1 MLRWILLAVVVIVL
15 AAGST
20 LVMNSAPAPSPFGVP
35 VADTTT
41 GPRPKAVID
50 GDLTWEFGDMGQQQT
65 GKRSWK
71 LTNKGDADLE
81 VWKGS
86 STCMCTVAKLQ
97 KDGDRLTLK
106 PGESTD
112 IDIEFKTNYVTG
124 DFHKGAN
131 IETNDPEHP
140 TFPLFVHGKINPPI
154 VVIPDQTLDLNTLN
168 SDEGKK
174 VFVAIYS
181 PDRPETKITDVNTS
195 KPEFLT
201 TEVVPMS
208 ESEIASSGGHVKQGY
223 KVNIDVKP
231 GFPMGLMREEV
242 VIHTDHPHRPEVKLT
257 AVGTVVGPVSVVP
270 DRLRMITVKSGEGA
284 TTVLALSVRA
294 GKEANFTVAE
304 KPEKLEVSITPD
316 DSAAGVKGRYLMK
329 ISVPK
334 GTSPGLIDGDIVVK
348 SDIPSAGEL
357 KIPVSFLVG
366 SN

>member
-1 MLRWILLAVVVIVL
+1 MLRWILLAVAVVVL
-15 AAGST
+15 AAAST

-35 VADTTT
+35 VAPTAT
-41 GPRPKAVID
+41 GPQPKAVVD
-50 GDLTWEFGDMGQQQT
+50 GDLTWEFGEMGQQQT

-71 LTNKGDADLE
+71 LTNQGEVDLQI
-81 VWKGS
+81 WKGS

-131 IETNDPEHP
+131 IETNDPLHP

-154 VVIPDQTLDLNTLN
+154 ILIPDNTIDFHTVN
-168 SDEGKK
+168 TDAPTK
-174 VFVAIYS
+174 VFVALYS
-181 PDRPETKITDVNTS
+181 PDRPETKITEINTS
-195 KPEFLT
+195 KPEYLT

-208 ESEIASSGGHVKQGY
+208 ESEIESSGGKVKQGY
-223 KVNIDVKP
+223 KINIDVKP
-231 GFPMGLMREEV
+231 GFPMGLMREEI
-242 VIHTDHPHRPEVKLT
+242 VIHTDHPHRPEIKLT

-270 DRLRMITVKSGEGA
+270 DRLRMVTVKSAEGA
-284 TTVLALSVRA
+284 SSEVHLSVRA
-294 GKEANFTVAE
+294 GKEATFTVAS
-304 KPEKLEVSITPD
+304 KPDKLEVSITPEE
-316 DSAAGVKGRYLMK
+316 SADVKGRYK
-329 ISVPK
+329 VTIKVPK
-334 GTSPGLIDGDIVVK
+334 GTSTGLIDGEVVLK
-348 SDIPSAGEL
+348 TDLPNAGEL

>member
-1 MLRWILLAVVVIVL
+1 MLRWILLAVAVIVL

-20 LVMNSAPAPSPFGVP
+20 LVMNSTPAPSPFGVP
-35 VADTTT
+35 VAPTAT
-41 GPRPKAVID
+41 GPRPRAVLD
-50 GDLTWEFGDMGQQQT
+50 GDPTWEFGEMGQQAT

-154 VVIPDQTLDLNTLN
+154 VVIPDQTIDLHTING
-168 SDEGKK
+168 DEPKK

-181 PDRPETKITDVNTS
+181 PDRPETKITAVNTS
-195 KPEFLT
+195 KPDFLT

-208 ESEIASSGGHVKQGY
+208 EKEIASSGGQVKQGY
-223 KVNIDVKP
+223 KINLDVKP
-231 GFPMGLMREEV
+231 GFPIGLMREEIV
-242 VIHTDHPHRPEVKLT
+242 VHTDHPHRPEIKLT

-270 DRLRMITVKSGEGA
+270 DRLRMVTVKSAEGA
-284 TTVLALSVRA
+284 SSEITLAVRA
-294 GKEANFTVAE
+294 GKEANFTVIG
-304 KPEKLEVSITPD
+304 KPEKLKVSIEPD
-316 DSAAGVKGRYLMK
+316 ESAGGKGRYRLK
-329 ISVPK
+329 IDIPK
-334 GTSPGLIDGDIVVK
+334 GTPSGLIDGDIVLKTDLVN
-348 SDIPSAGEL
+348 AGEL
-357 KIPVSFLVG
+357 RIPVSFLVG